1 MLHLNFASNLL
12 EGQVADNLTDVVE
25 NELLDALVGNA
36 AYSVST
42 PIKLALVTSNG
53 NDASPGVE
61 ATGGGYT
68 RQTITFG
75 AATGGSL
82 SNNSTI
88 QFGNMP
94 TTTVVGIE
102 LYDNAGKRVAY
113 GPLTASKS
121 LTSGDTL
128 QFAAASVALTLG

>member
-1 MLHLNFASNLL
+1 M
-12 EGQVADNLTDVVE
+12 ADNLTDVVA

-42 PIKLALVTSNG
+42 PIKLSLVTASG

-61 ATGGGYT
+61 VVGGGYS
-68 RQTITFG
+68 RQAIAFG
-75 AATGGSL
+75 PSSGGSIG
-82 SNNSTI
+82 NSGTI

-102 LYDNAGKRVAY
+102 LYDSAGKRIAY
-113 GPLTASKS
+113 GPLTASKA
-121 LTSGDTL
+121 LTDGDTL
-128 QFAAASVALTLG
+128 QFSAASVTLTLG